1 MDVNKAAVSVAEMA
15 RMVALSRQRFY
26 QLIGSTFPHPVY
38 DVATKRPFYTEELQ
52 AICLQVRR
60 RNFGI
65 DGRPVL
71 FYARRMVIAPK
82 MASRPKPKVSRAK
95 EDAHADLIDGLR
107 ALGMMTATATQVAMA
122 VKQLYPSGVNGT
134 DQGELLRNVFLHLRA
149 QGSGG

>member
-52 AICLQVRR
+52 AICLQVRL

-71 FYARRMVIAPK
+71 FYARRNVIAPK
-82 MASRPKPKVSRAK
+82 RTSRPQPKVSRAK
-95 EDAHADLIDGLR
+95 VDDHAALLDGLL
-107 ALGMMTATATQVAMA
+107 ALGLLTATSVQVGAA
-122 VKQLYPSGVNGT
+122 VEELYPSGVNGT
-134 DQGELLRNVFLHLRA
+134 DQGELLRSVFLHLRA
-149 QGSGG
+149 QG

>member
-52 AICLQVRR
+52 AICLQVRL

-71 FYARRMVIAPK
+71 FYARRNVIAPK
-82 MASRPKPKVSRAK
+82 RASRPQAKVSRAK
-95 EDAHADLIDGLR
+95 ADDHAALLDGLR
-107 ALGMMTATATQVAMA
+107 ALGLMTATTVQVSAAM
-122 VKQLYPSGVNGT
+122 KELYPSGVNGT
-134 DQGELLRNVFLHLRA
+134 DQGELLRSVFLHLRA
-149 QGSGG
+149 QG